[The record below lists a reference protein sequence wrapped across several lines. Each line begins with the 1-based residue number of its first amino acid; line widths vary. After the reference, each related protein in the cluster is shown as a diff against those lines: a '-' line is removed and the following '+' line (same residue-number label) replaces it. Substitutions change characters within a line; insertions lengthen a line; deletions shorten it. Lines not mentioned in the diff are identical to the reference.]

1 MLNGT
6 SAKRSTNTNGTT
18 NHTKSTSSKDFTR
31 KLAELAGRW
40 ESHDGNDL
48 ALRHETGVLLN
59 AFYGDPTRRQA
70 RGEGVMKQ
78 AAKQLRKTEAELSQ
92 LRWFARSF
100 PSLKVLK
107 RRYPDVTNWTQVR
120 DLLVKLRQ
128 RNRKGK
134 ASARR
139 ASTKPISAVTHPLR
153 QLTSAFRKLG
163 DGLSEKDRGRLV
175 QRLKEFVKA
184 VPDCLHIQLVIKKA

>member
-1 MLNGT
+1 MRNGT
-6 SAKRSTNTNGTT
+6 SAKRFTNTNGTT
-18 NHTKSTSSKDFTR
+18 NHTKSTSKDFKR
-31 KLAELAGRW
+31 QLGELAHRW

-59 AFYGDPTRRQA
+59 TFYGDPTQRQA
-70 RGEGVMKQ
+70 RGKGVMKQ

-107 RRYPDVTNWTQVR
+107 RRFPDVTNWTQVR

-134 ASARR
+134 PSARR

-153 QLTSAFRKLG
+153 QLTSAIRKLG
-163 DGLSEKDRGRLV
+163 DGLSAKDRGRLV
-175 QRLKEFVKA
+175 QQLKEFVKA
-184 VPDCLHIQLVIKKA
+184 VPKGLHIRLVIQKA